1 MYVFLRLG
9 VRWLFVRAAGLG
21 LGIWLL
27 GGLVADAATVSDI
40 TDRAIVAGG
49 TTGPINFTLSN
60 FDPKQ
65 TIRTVAANITSGN
78 GQAYE
83 AEGTRILQGLQPD
96 VVMIQEFN
104 VNNSSSTDLR
114 NWVTSTFGSEFSYFR
129 ENYNGIPNGVISR
142 WPIVSS
148 GSWDDTTISDRGFAW
163 ARINI
168 PGEKNLWVVSVH
180 LKTSSG
186 EASQRQS
193 QARQLVTYIQANVP
207 ADDYLLLGGDFNTY
221 STSESCLTTL
231 SALLTT
237 AGPYPVDQAG
247 DADTNASRGEQYDWV
262 LAESELDGLETPVKI
277 GTLSFAN
284 GLVFD
289 SRKFTPLSSVDPVL
303 LGDSGASNM
312 QHMAVVRAFAVPA
325 LELLTVTASSGNP
338 TLVPNANIVVSGSG
352 VSRTVTVTPAANQT
366 GTATITVTGGDGVST
381 ASDTFVVT
389 VGTAPVITSTNNY
402 SGTVGV
408 AGTNYVTAT
417 GSVPMS
423 YGASNLPL
431 GLSIISSSG
440 MISGTPTQAGVKQ
453 VVLTA
458 SNSYGSAIRTN
469 AFVISKGT
477 VGITA
482 VPTASAITVGQALS
496 VSVLSGGTASVAGA
510 FAWTTPSTTPAVGT
524 TSYGVTFTPTDTAN
538 YNTAATTV
546 SVTVNKITSTISVA
560 PTASVITVGQALSAS
575 VLSGGTASVAGAFA
589 WTTPSTVPAVG
600 TASYEVTFTPT
611 DTANYSTAATTVSM
625 TVNPAGSTFADW
637 SGGAVLDSVGLSKYA
652 IGGASSLTATDGVKP
667 SSALADG
674 FLVIT
679 AIVRTDNSSLTVVG
693 QAVTDLANYV
703 SGTGVTTVNGVE
715 TTDQAGVPTGHKR
728 KTFSVAQG
736 SDAKNFM
743 RLSASLSL
751 SGINTT
757 VSVARDSGGA
767 TFLQVTGA
775 TAGATSGG
783 TATSEK
789 RTVYYFASDTTSTP
803 TYKGGAWPYVIVQ
816 GQLSAGAEVTATLTK
831 NSSGVLLVNGR
842 PAYQYIGNSS
852 SSTANAVSGT
862 WPAMR
867 EDGTKTTIGP
877 SGSLQ

>member
-1 MYVFLRLG
+1 MHDFLRLG
-9 VRWLFVRAAGLG
+9 QRWIFVRAAGLG

-40 TDRAIVAGG
+40 TDRAIVVGG
-49 TTGPINFTLSN
+49 TIGPINFTLSN

-78 GQAYE
+78 NQAYE
-83 AEGTRILQGLQPD
+83 APGTRILQGLQPD

-114 NWVTSTFGSEFSYFR
+114 NWVNSTFGSEFSYFR
-129 ENYNGIPNGVISR
+129 ENYNAIPNGVISR

-148 GSWDDTTISDRGFAW
+148 GSWDDTTIGDRGFAW
-163 ARINI
+163 ARIDI
-168 PGEKNLWVVSVH
+168 PGDKNLWVVSVH
-180 LKTSSG
+180 LKASSAS
-186 EASQRQS
+186 ASQRQS
-193 QARQLVTYIQANVP
+193 QAQQLVTYIEANVP
-207 ADDYLLLGGDFNTY
+207 ADDYLLIGGDCNTY
-221 STSESCLTTL
+221 SYTEACLVTL
-231 SALLTT
+231 GGIVDVSA
-237 AGPYPVDQAG
+237 PRPVDQAG
-247 DADTNASRGEQYDWV
+247 DPDTNSGRSSPYDWV
-262 LAESELDGLETPVKI
+262 LAEPELDALETSVQI
-277 GTLSFAN
+277 GSLSFAN

-289 SRKFTPLSSVDPVL
+289 SRVFSPLSLVSPVL
-303 LGDSGASNM
+303 STDSAATNM

-423 YGASNLPL
+423 YGASNLPV

-482 VPTASAITVGQALS
+482 VPTASAIPVGQAFS
-496 VSVLSGGTASVAGA
+496 ASVLSGGTASVAGA
-510 FAWTTPSTTPAVGT
+510 FAWTSPTTVPAVGT
-524 TSYGVTFTPTDTAN
+524 ASYGVTFTPTDTAN

-546 SVTVNKITSTISVA
+546 S
-560 PTASVITVGQALSAS
+560 L
-575 VLSGGTASVAGAFA
+575 
-589 WTTPSTVPAVG
+589 
-600 TASYEVTFTPT
+600 
-611 DTANYSTAATTVSM
+611 

-693 QAVTDLANYV
+693 QAVTDLANYA
-703 SGTGVTTVNGVE
+703 SGTGVTTVNGLE
-715 TTDQAGVPTGHKR
+715 TTDQTGVPTGHKR

-736 SDAKNFM
+736 SDAKNFI

-751 SGINTT
+751 SGANTT

-789 RTVYYFASDTTSTP
+789 RTVYYFASDTTSSP
-803 TYKGGAWPYVIVQ
+803 TYTGGAWPYVIVQ

-867 EDGTKTTIGP
+867 ADGTKTTIGP

>member
-1 MYVFLRLG
+1 MYAFLRLG
-9 VRWLFVRAAGLG
+9 GRWIFVRAAGLG

-40 TDRAIVAGG
+40 ADRAIVVGE

-83 AEGTRILQGLQPD
+83 APGTRILQGLQPD

-104 VNNSSSTDLR
+104 VNSSSSTDLR
-114 NWVTSTFGSEFSYFR
+114 SWVNSTFGSEFSYFR

-148 GSWDDTTISDRGFAW
+148 GSWDDTTIGDRGFAW
-163 ARINI
+163 ARIDI
-168 PGEKNLWVVSVH
+168 PGDKNLWVVSVH
-180 LKTSSG
+180 LKASSG
-186 EASQRQS
+186 YASQRQS
-193 QARQLVTYIQANVP
+193 QAQQLVAYIKANVP
-207 ADDYLLLGGDFNTY
+207 SGDYLLIGGDCNTY
-221 STSESCLTTL
+221 SYTEACLEAL
-231 SALLTT
+231 GEMVDVSA
-237 AGPYPVDQAG
+237 PRPVDQAG
-247 DADTNASRGEQYDWV
+247 DPDTNSNRSSPYDWV
-262 LAESELDGLETPVKI
+262 LAEPELDALETPVQI
-277 GTLSFAN
+277 GSLSFAN

-289 SRKFTPLSSVDPVL
+289 SRVFSPISTVSPVL
-303 LGDSGASNM
+303 LTDSAATNM

-325 LELLTVTASSGNP
+325 AEMLTVTASSSN
-338 TLVPNANIVVSGSG
+338 TALVPNSNIVVSGTG
-352 VSRTVTVTPAANQT
+352 TSRTVTVTPVANQT

-381 ASDTFVVT
+381 ASDTFVLT
-389 VGTAPVITSTNNY
+389 VGAAPVITSTNNY

-423 YGASNLPL
+423 YGASNLPV

-477 VGITA
+477 VAITA

-496 VSVLSGGTASVAGA
+496 V
-510 FAWTTPSTTPAVGT
+510 
-524 TSYGVTFTPTDTAN
+524 
-538 YNTAATTV
+538 
-546 SVTVNKITSTISVA
+546 
-560 PTASVITVGQALSAS
+560 S

-611 DTANYSTAATTVSM
+611 DTANYNTAATTVSL
-625 TVNPAGSTFADW
+625 TVNPAGSTFAAW

-652 IGGASSLTATDGVKP
+652 IGGASSLAAADGVKP
-667 SSALADG
+667 SSALAGG

-693 QAVTDLANYV
+693 QAVSDLANYG

-715 TTDQAGVPTGHKR
+715 TTDQTGVPTGHKR
-728 KTFSVAQG
+728 KTFSVAQE
-736 SDAKNFM
+736 SDAKKFL
-743 RLSASLSL
+743 RLSGSLAL

-789 RTVYYFASDTTSTP
+789 RTIYYYAPDSSATP
-803 TYKGGAWPYVIVQ
+803 AYSGSAWPYVVVQ

-831 NSSGVLLVNGR
+831 NSAGVLLVNGR

-852 SSTANAVSGT
+852 SSAANAVSGT

-867 EDGTKTTIGP
+867 ADGTKTTIGP